1 VIEPLLVRRRIERD
15 QRGAASRRTRGIS
28 NSASNSMLLANLTT
42 IGPWSIA
49 LIASPTIAIT
59 GADVIVE

>member
-1 VIEPLLVRRRIERD
+1 
-15 QRGAASRRTRGIS
+15 
-28 NSASNSMLLANLTT
+28 MLLANLTT